1 MPKNKV
7 IRSFDAGSRAKEC
20 AMVGAVMTFNGEEN
34 DATVYALSVAEG
46 TLVKILVSE
55 EDYSPDAA
63 KKLFASM
70 AKTGRWMLEVAE
82 NGWDG
87 NTPEEMLK
95 IFSYPDESTALY
107 TNVTKEVDVTVEDI
121 QKVLAEITAAQQ
133 LTLGEA
139 LEVIQ
144 KAGLAVKK

>member
-1 MPKNKV
+1 MAKNK
-7 IRSFDAGSRAKEC
+7 IICSFDAGSRAKEC

-34 DATVYALSVAEG
+34 DDTVYALSGAEG

-55 EDYSPDAA
+55 EDYSPEAA
-63 KKLFASM
+63 KKLLASM

-82 NGWDG
+82 KGWDG

-95 IFSYPDESTALY
+95 TFGYPDEGTAIY

-121 QKVLAEITAAQQ
+121 QKVLKEIETAQQ

-139 LEVIQ
+139 LEVIK